1 MYGCGLRGH
10 EVASLKP
17 SDVHAS
23 EGVLHVIGKGN
34 KQRVV
39 PLPTSLLQAMRQAWL
54 FHRNPELVF
63 ATVPHGKPLCRKT
76 LQRAFQA
83 ASATADLQG
92 FSPHSLRHAYATRL
106 LERDVQLRVVQILLG
121 HAHMKT
127 TEIYTHLTEPIHRQ
141 LRVHLDEISR
151 GLA

>member
-10 EVASLKP
+10 EVVSLKP
-17 SDVHAS
+17 GDVRAD

-39 PLPTSLLQAMRQAWL
+39 PLPASLLHAMRQAWR

-63 ATVPHGKPLCRKT
+63 ASVPKRKPLCRKT
-76 LQRAFQA
+76 LLRAFHA
-83 ASATADLQG
+83 ASATAGLEG
-92 FSPHSLRHAYATRL
+92 FVPHSLRHAYATRL

-121 HAHMKT
+121 HAHLKT
-127 TEIYTHLTEPIHRQ
+127 TEIYTHLTEPIRRQ